1 MANYTVRSLDDKKQ
15 LVRRAEGLLE
25 SLALSV
31 VYYLVWREFYRIDFG
46 PTYYGRGKVVL
57 IFIYFLIVVLSLR
70 LCEGFKFGHLKFSDV
85 FVSQILAI
93 LMTNFITFW
102 QLSLIANVMVIV
114 WPMLM
119 LTAIDSVIS
128 LICCYVFTA
137 LYHGHYVPRNMIL
150 IYGNDSAIDLKFK
163 MDLRMDRYTI
173 TKILRYDVGFEQ
185 IKKEICEHDSV
196 ILNDIPAQIR
206 NDILKYCYHNE
217 IRTYIVP
224 KITDII
230 IKGAPDINLF
240 DTPLMLV
247 KGRGLTASERFT
259 KRVLDIVL
267 CLIVMIPF
275 LIILAVVGIAIKLD
289 DHGPVFYTQ
298 DRLTKDLKVFKIYKF
313 RSMKVHSKKE
323 ETFQGAES
331 DDPRITRVGH
341 FIRRTRIDEL
351 PQIINILKGDMSIV
365 GVRPEHIADMKL
377 HEAEIPEYS
386 ERYKVKAGLT
396 GYAQVYGKYNT
407 SPYDKLRMDLMYIE
421 NYSLMLDVKLI
432 LMTLRTLTKDDSTEG
447 FDKKAEQK
455 AMREEVIRE
464 SLRSDNDMNAAIK
477 DESDDD

>member
-1 MANYTVRSLDDKKQ
+1 M
-15 LVRRAEGLLE
+15 
-25 SLALSV
+25 
-31 VYYLVWREFYRIDFG
+31 
-46 PTYYGRGKVVL
+46 
-57 IFIYFLIVVLSLR
+57 
-70 LCEGFKFGHLKFSDV
+70 
-85 FVSQILAI
+85 
-93 LMTNFITFW
+93 
-102 QLSLIANVMVIV
+102 
-114 WPMLM
+114 
-119 LTAIDSVIS
+119 
-128 LICCYVFTA
+128 
-137 LYHGHYVPRNMIL
+137 
-150 IYGNDSAIDLKFK
+150 
-163 MDLRMDRYTI
+163 
-173 TKILRYDVGFEQ
+173 GFEQ

-313 RSMKVHSKKE
+313 RSMKVHSEKE

-331 DDPRITRVGH
+331 DDPRITRVGR

-464 SLRSDNDMNAAIK
+464 SLK
-477 DESDDD
+477 SDDNMNTGTKDRSGDN

>member
-15 LVRRAEGLLE
+15 LVRRAEGILE

-31 VYYLVWREFYRIDFG
+31 VYYLVWRSFYRINFG

-57 IFIYFLIVVLSLR
+57 IFIYFVIIVLSLR

-85 FVSQILAI
+85 FVSQVLAI

-119 LTAIDSVIS
+119 LSVIDIFIA
-128 LICCYVFTA
+128 LFCCYLFTA
-137 LYHGHYVPRNMIL
+137 LYHAHYVPRNMIL
-150 IYGNDSAIDLKFK
+150 IYGKDSAIDLKFK

-173 TKILRYDVGFEQ
+173 TKILRCDVGFDK

-196 ILNDIPAQIR
+196 ILNDIPAQLR

-259 KRVLDIVL
+259 KRLLDIIL
-267 CLIVMIPF
+267 CLIVIIPF
-275 LIILAVVGIAIKLD
+275 LIILLFVAIAIKLD

-313 RSMKVHSKKE
+313 RSMKVHSEAE

-331 DDPRITRVGH
+331 DDPRITRVGK

-351 PQIINILKGDMSIV
+351 PQIINILKGDMSFV
-365 GVRPEHIADMKL
+365 GVRPEHIADMKM

-421 NYSLMLDVKLI
+421 NYSLRLDLKLI

-447 FDKKAEQK
+447 FDKKEEQK
-455 AMREEVIRE
+455 AMREEVIKE
-464 SLRSDNDMNAAIK
+464 SLKTADNLRSKEKDN
-477 DESDDD
+477 

>member
-15 LVRRAEGLLE
+15 LVRRVEGISE
-25 SLALSV
+25 SLALSL
-31 VYYLVWREFYRIDFG
+31 VYYLVWRTFYRIEFG

-57 IFIYFLIVVLSLR
+57 IFIYFSIIVLSLR

-85 FVSQILAI
+85 FVSQVLAI
-93 LMTNFITFW
+93 FMANFITFW

-119 LTAIDSVIS
+119 LTAIDIVIS
-128 LICCYVFTA
+128 LFCCYLFTA
-137 LYHGHYVPRNMIL
+137 LYHAHYVPRNMIL
-150 IYGNDSAIDLKFK
+150 IYGKDSAIDLKFK

-173 TKILRYDVGFEQ
+173 TKILRYDVGFER

-196 ILNDIPAQIR
+196 ILNDIPAQMR

-259 KRVLDIVL
+259 KRFMDIVL

-275 LIILAVVGIAIKLD
+275 LIVLLLVGIAIKLD
-289 DHGPVFYTQ
+289 DHGPIFYTQ

-313 RSMKVHSKKE
+313 RSMKVHSEEE
-323 ETFQGAES
+323 ETFQGAET
-331 DDPRITRVGH
+331 DDARITRVGH

-365 GVRPEHIADMKL
+365 GVRPEHIADMKK

-421 NYSLMLDVKLI
+421 NYSLIQDVKLI

-447 FDKKAEQK
+447 FDKKEEQRLR
-455 AMREEVIRE
+455 REEVIRDG
-464 SLRSDNDMNAAIK
+464 LK
-477 DESDDD
+477 DTDHTDQ

>member
-1 MANYTVRSLDDKKQ
+1 MANNRVRSLDDTKQ

-25 SLALSV
+25 SFVLAV
-31 VYYLVWREFYRIDFG
+31 VYYYVWKEYYRIDFG

-57 IFIYFLIVVLSLR
+57 IFIYFSITVLSIR

-85 FVSQILAI
+85 FISQVLAI
-93 LMTNFITFW
+93 LMANFITFW
-102 QLSLIANVMVIV
+102 QLSLIAAVMVIV
-114 WPMLM
+114 WPMIL
-119 LTAIDSVIS
+119 LTGIDILIS
-128 LICCYVFTA
+128 LFCCYLFTA

-150 IYGNDSAIDLKFK
+150 IYGKDSAIDLKFK

-173 TKILRYDVGFEQ
+173 TKIVRYDVGLEQ
-185 IKKEICEHDSV
+185 IKKAISEHDSV
-196 ILNDIPAQIR
+196 ILNDIPAQMR

-259 KRVLDIVL
+259 KRILDIVL

-275 LIILAVVGIAIKLD
+275 LIILLLVAVAIKLD
-289 DHGPVFYTQ
+289 DNGPVFYTQ
-298 DRLTKDLKVFKIYKF
+298 DRLTRDLKVFKIYKF
-313 RSMKVHSKKE
+313 RSMKVHSESE
-323 ETFQGAES
+323 ETFQGAET
-331 DDPRITRVGH
+331 DDPRITKVGR

-351 PQIINILKGDMSIV
+351 PQIINIMKGDMSFV
-365 GVRPEHIADMKL
+365 GVRPEHIADMKK

-421 NYSLMLDVKLI
+421 NYSLIQDVKLI

-447 FDKKAEQK
+447 FDKMEERKAR
-455 AMREEVIRE
+455 REEVIKD
-464 SLRSDNDMNAAIK
+464 SLKGDSQADMDK
-477 DESDDD
+477 R